1 MISKII
7 NYIATNSMEI
17 EGIEENIVNQSGS
30 VICYS
35 SWLNNMRL
43 KEIGSHSVDKILSGF
58 MDFKI

>member
-7 NYIATNSMEI
+7 NYIATNSMDI
-17 EGIEENIVNQSGS
+17 EGMNINKSGS

-43 KEIGSHSVDKILSGF
+43 KEIGSHSIYKILSGF